1 MRAEQSDVV
10 DGFGWI
16 GRRTPTVADLRLTS
30 PDRALSIAEQI
41 ADRLA
46 DGIIRDELHEG
57 TWLREVS
64 LADRFKVSRA
74 PIREAF
80 RLLESDDLLELH
92 ANRGAMVSRLSRSDI
107 WQVGFISEALV
118 EPSVRVLVEGWS
130 ESVRDAYLQAALRIV
145 AAAEASD
152 GATMA
157 LNMAIHSLWCNRAGV
172 GPKLERI
179 TRMMFRQTL
188 RYTAT
193 GLLEKADRL
202 EAAEAIRAFATA
214 GANGDS
220 TRSAAIYLEISRDMH
235 RRGWE
240 RHIAARAAEAQE
252 SKRPAKKSKA
262 RATV

>member
-1 MRAEQSDVV
+1 MRAEQNEIVE
-10 DGFGWI
+10 GFGWI

-30 PDRALSIAEQI
+30 PDRPLSIAEQI

-46 DGIIRDELHEG
+46 DGIIRNEIHEG
-57 TWLREVS
+57 SWLREVS
-64 LADRFKVSRA
+64 LAERFTVSRA

-130 ESVRDAYLQAALRIV
+130 ESVRDAYLQAAIRI
-145 AAAEASD
+145 AAGAGESD

-188 RYTAT
+188 RYTAA
-193 GLLEKADRL
+193 GLLEKQDRMQ
-202 EAAEAIRAFATA
+202 AAEAIRAFATA

-220 TRSAAIYLEISRDMH
+220 TRSAAIYLDISREMH

-240 RHIAARAAEAQE
+240 RHIAERAEATAKVKRV
-252 SKRPAKKSKA
+252 SKKAKASA
-262 RATV
+262 AA

>member
-1 MRAEQSDVV
+1 MRAEQHEIV

-16 GRRTPTVADLRLTS
+16 GRRTPTIADLRLTS
-30 PDRALSIAEQI
+30 PDRPLSIAEQI

-46 DGIIRDELHEG
+46 DGIVRNEIHEG
-57 TWLREVS
+57 TWLREVN
-64 LADRFKVSRA
+64 LAGRFNVSRA

-80 RLLESDDLLELH
+80 RLLESDDLLEMH

-107 WQVGFISEALV
+107 WQVGFISEAII

-130 ESVRDAYLQAALRIV
+130 ESVKEAYLQAALRI
-145 AAAEASD
+145 AAGAEASD

-188 RYTAT
+188 RYTAA
-193 GLLEKADRL
+193 GLLEKQDRL
-202 EAAEAIRAFATA
+202 QAAEAVRAFATA
-214 GANGDS
+214 GAAGDS
-220 TRSAAIYLEISRDMH
+220 TRSAAIYLDISREMH

-240 RHIAARAAEAQE
+240 RHIAERAGEVE
-252 SKRPAKKSKA
+252 KGKRPTMKPKAGAAK
-262 RATV
+262 